1 MRTVIIRICI
11 STSLIFSLSILS
23 SCGDSDSPAAAVDQ
37 DTGTPAAAVDQNTGT
52 PAAAVTRPDAYAPM
66 LVIPKKLPDDP
77 GMQMMVMMAN
87 NTVMPSA
94 SEVNVPLY
102 PGAQV
107 MSAMGAM
114 KMTANGVEETTWPS
128 MSLLSADETAEI
140 AAFYQ
145 KQLTGWRYK
154 EFFGMHSFWNGDEDS
169 NPMDIT
175 GQFSLVSITPVPET
189 DTLRAVWPET
199 RTRIDLRYEP
209 VVN

>member
-1 MRTVIIRICI
+1 MRTVITRICI
-11 STSLIFSLSILS
+11 LASLIFSLSILS
-23 SCGDSDSPAAAVDQ
+23 GCGNSDSPSATAADQ
-37 DTGTPAAAVDQNTGT
+37 DTGTPAT
-52 PAAAVTRPDAYAPM
+52 VTRPDAYAPM

-77 GMQMMVMMAN
+77 GMQMMVMMSN

-107 MSAMGAM
+107 MSAMAPM
-114 KMTANGVEETTWPS
+114 VMTSNGVKETSLPA
-128 MSLLSADETAEI
+128 MSLLSADETADV
-140 AAFYQ
+140 AAFYHE
-145 KQLTGWRYK
+145 QLTGWRYK
-154 EFFGMHSFWNGDEDS
+154 EFYGMHSFWNGDEDS

-175 GQFSLVSITPVPET
+175 GQFSLVSIISVPET
-189 DTLRAVWPET
+189 DTLREVWPET

>member
-1 MRTVIIRICI
+1 MRTVITRICI
-11 STSLIFSLSILS
+11 LASLVFSFSILS
-23 SCGDSDSPAAAVDQ
+23 GCGDSDSPPAAAVDQ
-37 DTGTPAAAVDQNTGT
+37 DTGTPAA
-52 PAAAVTRPDAYAPM
+52 VTRPDAYAPM
-66 LVIPKKLPDDP
+66 LEIPKKLPDDP

-107 MSAMGAM
+107 MSAMGSM
-114 KMTANGVEETTWPS
+114 EMTSNGVKETSLPS
-128 MSLLSADETAEI
+128 MSLLSADATAEI
-140 AAFYQ
+140 AAFYHE
-145 KQLTGWRYK
+145 QLTGWRYK
-154 EFFGMHSFWNGDEDS
+154 DFSGMHSFWNGDEDS
-169 NPMDIT
+169 NPLDIT
-175 GQFSLVSITPVPET
+175 GQFSLVSITPVSET

>member
-11 STSLIFSLSILS
+11 LASLIFSLSILS
-23 SCGDSDSPAAAVDQ
+23 GCGDSDSTSAPAADQ
-37 DTGTPAAAVDQNTGT
+37 DAGTPAM
-52 PAAAVTRPDAYAPM
+52 VTRPDAYAPM

-77 GMQMMVMMAN
+77 GMQMMVMMSN

-102 PGAQV
+102 PGAQL
-107 MSAMGAM
+107 MSAMGPM
-114 KMTANGVEETTWPS
+114 EMTSNGVKETTMPA

-145 KQLTGWRYK
+145 EQLTGWRYK
-154 EFFGMHSFWNGDEDS
+154 EVYGMHSFWNGDEDS
-169 NPMDIT
+169 NPLDIT
-175 GQFSLVSITPVPET
+175 GQFSLVSIVPVPET

>member
-1 MRTVIIRICI
+1 MRTVIIRIGI
-11 STSLIFSLSILS
+11 LASLIFSLSILS
-23 SCGDSDSPAAAVDQ
+23 GCGDSDSTSAPAADQ
-37 DTGTPAAAVDQNTGT
+37 DTGTPAM
-52 PAAAVTRPDAYAPM
+52 VTRPDAYAPM

-107 MSAMGAM
+107 MSAMGSM
-114 KMTANGVEETTWPS
+114 EMTSNGVKETTLPA

-145 KQLTGWRYK
+145 ENLSGWRYK
-154 EFFGMHSFWNGDEDS
+154 EFYGMHSFWNGDEDS
-169 NPMDIT
+169 NPLDIT
-175 GQFSLVSITPVPET
+175 GQFSLVSIVPVSET
-189 DTLRAVWPET
+189 DTLRAVWPEMK
-199 RTRIDLRYEP
+199 TRIDLRYEP
-209 VVN
+209 VIN

>member
-1 MRTVIIRICI
+1 MRTIIVRICI
-11 STSLIFSLSILS
+11 LASLIFSVSILS
-23 SCGDSDSPAAAVDQ
+23 SCGGSDSPA
-37 DTGTPAAAVDQNTGT
+37 AAAVDQNTGT

-66 LVIPKKLPDDP
+66 LVIPKKLPDGP

-102 PGAQV
+102 PEAQV

-114 KMTANGVEETTWPS
+114 KMTANGVDETTWPS

-145 KQLTGWRYK
+145 EQLTGWRYK

-175 GQFSLVSITPVPET
+175 GRFSLVSITPVPET

>member
-1 MRTVIIRICI
+1 M
-11 STSLIFSLSILS
+11 
-23 SCGDSDSPAAAVDQ
+23 
-37 DTGTPAAAVDQNTGT
+37 
-52 PAAAVTRPDAYAPM
+52 VTRPDAYAPM

-107 MSAMGAM
+107 MSAMGSM
-114 KMTANGVEETTWPS
+114 EMTSNGVKETTLPA

-145 KQLTGWRYK
+145 ENLSGWRYK
-154 EFFGMHSFWNGDEDS
+154 EFYGMHSFWNGDEDS
-169 NPMDIT
+169 NPLDIT
-175 GQFSLVSITPVPET
+175 GQFSLVSIVPVSET
-189 DTLRAVWPET
+189 DTLRAVWPEMK
-199 RTRIDLRYEP
+199 TRIDLRYEP
-209 VVN
+209 VIN

>member
-1 MRTVIIRICI
+1 MRAVIIRICI
-11 STSLIFSLSILS
+11 SASLIFSLSILS
-23 SCGDSDSPAAAVDQ
+23 GCGDSDSPSAAAVDQ
-37 DTGTPAAAVDQNTGT
+37 DTGTP
-52 PAAAVTRPDAYAPM
+52 AAVTRPDAYAPM

-107 MSAMGAM
+107 LSAMGPM
-114 KMTANGVEETTWPS
+114 EMTSNGVKEATLPS

-140 AAFYQ
+140 AAFYHE
-145 KQLTGWRYK
+145 QLTGWRYK

-169 NPMDIT
+169 NPLDIT
-175 GQFSLVSITPVPET
+175 GQFSLISIIPVSET
-189 DTLRAVWPET
+189 DTLRVVWPEM
-199 RTRIDLRYEP
+199 RTQISLRYEP